1 MRIAPE
7 IQSWGEGPTL
17 RESPHRDSCT
27 FEALAKQKKN
37 GLDHSCNKHRS
48 VYSKGRECPGSEKT
62 ALNKQREELVSQNKT
77 DLSINCSDNL
87 ERFWSLKLC
96 ILE

>member
-1 MRIAPE
+1 MTA
-7 IQSWGEGPTL
+7 
-17 RESPHRDSCT
+17 
-27 FEALAKQKKN
+27 ALSKRSQNKKN
-37 GLDHSCNKHRS
+37 VLDHSCNKHRS

-62 ALNKQREELVSQNKT
+62 ALNKQREEFNSQSEQNS

-96 ILE
+96 ILG